1 MPHHPDGVDPGR
13 ESSARPLSFPTGARL
28 RESLVRMDST
38 ANTETTGPS
47 PVPGVGEVIEGKYR
61 VEEVVGRGGMGVVLA
76 ARHLTLGQRVAI
88 KVLSAADAA
97 RAEATA
103 RFLREGRAAAGLTSD
118 HVVRIHDVGT
128 LPSGAPF
135 MVMELLRGKD
145 LSAHLS
151 AVGPLPI
158 PEAVD
163 FVLQTCDAI
172 AEAHALGIVHRDL
185 KPSNLFLTH
194 RSDGA
199 PLIKVLDFGISKTRP
214 DADDPSFQATL
225 TSTRSVIGSPAYM
238 APEQIRD
245 ARHVDARVDVWS
257 LGLILYELLSGEQA
271 FVADTLPAVC
281 AAIAADDPTPLRQI
295 RPEVPPALEA
305 VIQRC
310 LEKDPARRFQSVC
323 DLGDALAPFGR
334 HHVELK
340 RCPPTE
346 SLVRQGAPIVARRS
360 GASAPSDPREEAL
373 RSGERDRLLSP
384 TSAATL
390 ASPTGHEG
398 AALGREPRRPRATQK
413 VMVALI
419 LAALAVS
426 VILGRYREPPPEPGV
441 TAGAPTVAATTA
453 TPTATARSEAPR
465 PPPEV
470 TPVPPTP
477 SPSIAPAAATVHR
490 PAASTA
496 PLTPKQ
502 PRPSP
507 AAPPARGRADA
518 GPSRALDIRLE
529 R

>member
-1 MPHHPDGVDPGR
+1 M
-13 ESSARPLSFPTGARL
+13 T
-28 RESLVRMDST
+28 ST
-38 ANTETTGPS
+38 ANTPASELS

-76 ARHLTLGQRVAI
+76 ARHLALGQRVAI
-88 KVLSAADAA
+88 KVLSASDAA
-97 RAEATA
+97 REEATA

-128 LPSGAPF
+128 LPNGAAF

-194 RSDGA
+194 RSDGT

-214 DADDPSFQATL
+214 DADAPGFQATL

-245 ARHVDARVDVWS
+245 AKHVDARVDVWS
-257 LGLILYELLSGEQA
+257 LGLILYELLSGVQA

-295 RPEVPPALEA
+295 RPEVPPTLEA
-305 VIQRC
+305 VIRRC
-310 LEKDPARRFQSVC
+310 LEKDPARRFQTVC
-323 DLGDALAPFGR
+323 DLGDALAPFGHR
-334 HHVELK
+334 HVELK

-346 SLVRQGAPIVARRS
+346 SLVRQGGLLGARRS
-360 GASAPSDPREEAL
+360 GASAPLDPQGEAS
-373 RSGERDRLLSP
+373 RSGERDRLSSP

-390 ASPTGHEG
+390 ASPTQDE
-398 AALGREPRRPRATQK
+398 AAAPGREPPRSRVMLK
-413 VMVALI
+413 VVVGLI
-419 LAALAVS
+419 LAALVVA
-426 VILGRYREPPPEPGV
+426 VILGRFRGPPSEPIAASGAPPAAAASAEATAATRPEAPPPQ
-441 TAGAPTVAATTA
+441 
-453 TPTATARSEAPR
+453 
-465 PPPEV
+465 PEV
-470 TPVPPTP
+470 TPVPPAP
-477 SPSIAPAAATVHR
+477 SPSTAPAVGTAHR
-490 PAASTA
+490 PAATSAAQT
-496 PLTPKQ
+496 TPRQ
-502 PRPSP
+502 PRPPP
-507 AAPPARGRADA
+507 AAPARGSADA
-518 GPSRALDIRLE
+518 GPARALDIRLE